1 MYSKSHYNILI
12 SSRSSFILHDLMSSH
27 ISSFFGFNLID
38 GCVFPEKITMNTDD
52 LKNGSGL
59 FGVNY
64 DHLERYIY
72 IQAEKTILACNGD
85 EECDGAI
92 PSNCELIYV
101 KSVI

>member
-1 MYSKSHYNILI
+1 MA
-12 SSRSSFILHDLMSSH
+12 SH
-27 ISSFFGFNLID
+27 ISSFFGFHLID
-38 GCVFPEKITMNTDD
+38 GCVFPEKITTNTDD

-64 DHLERYIY
+64 DHLDQYIY
-72 IQAEKTILACNGD
+72 LQAEKTILACNGE

-92 PSNCELIYV
+92 PANCELIYV